1 MAAAADG
8 LRAEYNK
15 LVPARLTYAD
25 RILKSLLSAPG
36 EREGD
41 QMTETE

>member
-1 MAAAADG
+1 MAAGADG

-25 RILKSLLSAPG
+25 KILESLLSAPG

-41 QMTETE
+41 RITETE